1 MLGCVGFDVHCV
13 DLVEFVF
20 GLIIILVYCLG

>member
-1 MLGCVGFDVHCV
+1 MLGYVGFDVDCV

-20 GLIIILVYCLG
+20 GLIVILIYWL